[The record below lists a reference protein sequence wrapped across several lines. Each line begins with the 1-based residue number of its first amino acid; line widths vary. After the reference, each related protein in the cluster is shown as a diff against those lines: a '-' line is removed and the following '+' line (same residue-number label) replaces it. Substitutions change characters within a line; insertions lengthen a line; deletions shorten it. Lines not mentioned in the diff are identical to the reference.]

1 MDPRHVVS
9 CLLSGEISEFIPKGQ
24 HELLIVAEQA
34 IGEGHNEL
42 ANNLENKLNKIEWQ
56 IIQFRKAQIIND
68 AELAQQ
74 CLASALEISRSKEN
88 RDHLLEARIR
98 MEWGILRAS
107 IGEFDKAGV
116 DLKWAVDR
124 LGAISEGHRW
134 HGIALLNMAAW
145 HHSRGEFGMALAL
158 HAAISRHGPHLVEII
173 SISRRRAAEMLIEK
187 NHLYSALRNLWIS
200 HHGFRQTNM
209 LDEAIEAGLHW
220 IDLGLTEVSVEAPE
234 MDTAVEMAS
243 PRSAGEPKQRVWIHP
258 NDLGDMCMW
267 IESRTD
273 DNDALAVL
281 NDAHQALQS

>member
-1 MDPRHVVS
+1 MDPRQVIS
-9 CLLSGEISEFIPKGQ
+9 CFLSGEISEFTPKGP
-24 HELLIVAEQA
+24 HELLILTEQA

-42 ANNLENKLNKIEWQ
+42 ADNLAIQLNEIELQ
-56 IIQFRKAQIIND
+56 IIKFRTAQIAND

-74 CLASALEISRSKEN
+74 CLASALEISRSKEK

-134 HGIALLNMAAW
+134 HGVALLNMAAW
-145 HHSRGEFGMALAL
+145 HNRRGEFGMALAL
-158 HAAISRHGPHLVEII
+158 HASISRHGPHLIEIV

-187 NHLYSALRNLWIS
+187 DHIYSGLRNLWIS

-234 MDTAVEMAS
+234 MSAAIEMAS

-258 NDLGDMCMW
+258 NDLENMCMW
-267 IESRTD
+267 IQSRTD
-273 DNDALAVL
+273 DSDAIAVL
-281 NDAHQALQS
+281 NDAHQVLHP

>member
-1 MDPRHVVS
+1 MDPRQVVS

-24 HELLIVAEQA
+24 HELLIVTEQA

-74 CLASALEISRSKEN
+74 CLANALEISRSKEN

-134 HGIALLNMAAW
+134 HGIALLNMASW

-258 NDLGDMCMW
+258 NDLGNMCMW